1 MTAMDAARR
10 PRLALRLPR
19 SLRAQFTLGLAGL
32 VLLGAAGGAVAVDA
46 LRRSADGTRRLA
58 EERLK
63 RLEDAQELVRLTIH
77 VDRDGDA
84 LVAAADVDALRA
96 AHRDVSENL
105 DELDALVERLGASSE
120 SASVLDLHQ
129 SGQALRNTV
138 HVVAQLREQLLRGGG
153 SPLGRVADERGRL
166 DQQGNLR
173 QFRAELQEQAAALI
187 ASAQAVSADSTRQ
200 YRDAVE
206 ALASASGRDQAVV
219 FGLVLASVIAAAAI
233 ARLFLGRRVVGR
245 LQQVSDHL
253 RQGDPGTAD
262 SPRLPVKGGD
272 EIAEMARAVEQFLAD
287 RRRLAEAELE
297 AERRE
302 AEEALRATE
311 AELARVARIMSM
323 GEMATS
329 IAHEVNQPLA
339 AIVLNGK
346 ACLRWL
352 SGAPPDVGEAREGVK
367 RIVDDATRAA
377 DIISRIRALTGK
389 NKGERVPVDVN
400 EIVGQVLA
408 LARGELQRSGVVLR
422 TELRQDLPLVLA
434 DRIQTQQVLLNLFMN
449 ASEAMREVSGRPR
462 ELLIQTLAH
471 DGAQV
476 LVAVRDTGVGLD
488 ADARRRIF
496 DTFYTTKPGGI
507 GMGLSISRSIVE
519 SHGGRL
525 WVEENEGPGATFR
538 FTLPASRSASP
549 R

>member
-1 MTAMDAARR
+1 MDAARR